1 MLYASFRRPDGI
13 FAGCFNRFAASVTGG
28 DFCHSEFIF
37 RLDNARLKE
46 IIKGT
51 PYEHSALKLQKTD
64 TVYVAWY
71 TMWGGQVTYRI
82 LTTYAPDSF
91 WRLPVDLGVCT
102 DCTPDQETEIFR
114 WCISQARK
122 PYDRAGALGCIF
134 PLRGKQDEYSQYFCS
149 QFMAC
154 ALNRVGLLVGPRGSP
169 NPGGITPNNLYLMLT

>member
-1 MLYASFRRPDGI
+1 MLYASFRRPIGI

-28 DFCHSEFIF
+28 NFCHSEFIF
-37 RLDNARLKE
+37 KLDNERLRE

-51 PYEHSALKLQKTD
+51 SYEHSMLKLQKTD

-71 TMWGGQVTYRI
+71 TMWGGFVTYRI
-82 LTTYAPDSF
+82 LTNFAPDSF
-91 WRLPVDLGVCT
+91 WRLPTDLGVSTNCT
-102 DCTPDQETEIFR
+102 LEQETEIFR

-122 PYDRAGALGCIF
+122 PYDRAGALGCVF

-169 NPGGITPNNLYLMLT
+169 NPGSTTPNNLYTMLT